1 MTWLNQTTAF
11 TDLITNPWNCD
22 CSVLLEVWRR
32 LKHKL
37 TSHCASPRVLQGKS
51 WDVMEEFCSQVVK
64 EMNKKSN
71 ISSEPVSPRTGGKE
85 ESGVN
90 TENEGPSIVTTI
102 LNVTGVLLLCAVG
115 GG

>member
-51 WDVMEEFCSQVVK
+51 WDVREVFCCLV
-64 EMNKKSN
+64 
-71 ISSEPVSPRTGGKE
+71 GGL
-85 ESGVN
+85 SVL
-90 TENEGPSIVTTI
+90 TTT
-102 LNVTGVLLLCAVG
+102 LSVTGVPLVCAIRG
-115 GG
+115 GLILAKVVKRRRNRPKTPK